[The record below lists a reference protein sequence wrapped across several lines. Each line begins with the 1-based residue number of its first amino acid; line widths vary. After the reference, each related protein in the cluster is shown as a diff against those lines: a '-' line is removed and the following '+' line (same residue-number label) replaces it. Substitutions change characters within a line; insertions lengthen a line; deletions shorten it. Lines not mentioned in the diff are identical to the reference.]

1 MAKERKKNRLRELRL
16 ERKLTQ
22 EEVAKL
28 LDIDNTT
35 VSKHETGL
43 RGLSLE
49 DIRKYA
55 RLYKVEPFEL
65 FVSPED
71 IKKGVPLRVDVD
83 EESLKELEKGEASVF
98 DDDDVE

>member
-1 MAKERKKNRLRELRL
+1 MAKERSKNRLRELRL
-16 ERKLTQ
+16 ERRLTQ

-35 VSKHETGL
+35 ASKHENGL

-49 DIRKYA
+49 DIKKYA

-65 FVSPED
+65 FISPED
-71 IKKGVPLRVDVD
+71 LRRDVPIRVDLD
-83 EESLKELEKGEASVF
+83 EEILNMTS
-98 DDDDVE
+98 DDQ

>member
-28 LDIDNTT
+28 LDMDNTT

-43 RGLSLE
+43 RGLSME
-49 DIRKYA
+49 DIKKYA

-65 FVSPED
+65 FISPEELH
-71 IKKGVPLRVDVD
+71 GGALVRVDLD
-83 EESLKELEKGEASVF
+83 EEILNMTIDDGE
-98 DDDDVE
+98 

>member
-1 MAKERKKNRLRELRL
+1 MAKERKGNRLRELRL

-35 VSKHETGL
+35 VSKHESGA

-49 DIRKYA
+49 DIKKYA

-65 FVSPED
+65 FISPED
-71 IKKGVPLRVDVD
+71 LRGGAPIRVDLD
-83 EESLKELEKGEASVF
+83 EEILNMTIDDGE
-98 DDDDVE
+98 

>member
-1 MAKERKKNRLRELRL
+1 MAKERKRNRLRELRL

-49 DIRKYA
+49 DIEKYA

-65 FVSPED
+65 FISPED
-71 IKKGVPLRVDVD
+71 LGKGALIQVDLD
-83 EESLKELEKGEASVF
+83 DTLNTTSGDGE
-98 DDDDVE
+98 

>member
-1 MAKERKKNRLRELRL
+1 MAKAKERSKNRLRELRL

-28 LDIDNTT
+28 LDLDNTT
-35 VSKHETGL
+35 VSKHENGL

-49 DIRKYA
+49 DIKKYA

-65 FVSPED
+65 FISPED
-71 IKKGVPLRVDVD
+71 LRGGAPIRVDLD
-83 EESLKELEKGEASVF
+83 EEILNMTIDDGE
-98 DDDDVE
+98 